1 MNGSRLLIPLKMN
14 KPTKLTKEKCTTHVE
29 ANIRHHFM
37 KKIFIK
43 KLSTNSKLI

>member
-29 ANIRHHFM
+29 ANICHREKENQNFH
-37 KKIFIK
+37 KKIIYK
-43 KLSTNSKLI
+43 